1 MAKMMKPKYQKSAL
15 LCDAS
20 FSAIP
25 LLQALKA
32 KGLFVAVCGSRSG
45 DPCHALA
52 DASFDIDYSNKKK
65 LLKIVADNH
74 FDYLVP
80 GCTDASYISCAWVAH
95 RLGLPGYDG
104 DRAVRV
110 INHKDEYRKFGKA
123 MGYPIPAYETS
134 VENFKKV
141 SFPALLKPI
150 NSFSGRGIIKFDKYA
165 SLRIFVDRAEFLELK
180 GNVLLEEFANGGLYS
195 HSAFLKAGKI
205 SIDFFVNEYCTVHP
219 YQVNSSYV
227 STKLGLGIQKKMRI
241 WLENFAKDLNL
252 VDGLLHTQFISDG
265 KRIYLVES
273 CRRCPGDLYSL
284 LIQKSTGINY
294 ASLFVSPFVKS
305 SFSAD
310 VQVRRRNYS
319 RHTLSVDR
327 DVIFMS
333 ARMALENSKISYV
346 PIKKAGELLRAAPM
360 DRAGIFFVESP
371 SQRVMESITINL
383 YNAAMIEALELKD

>member
-1 MAKMMKPKYQKSAL
+1 MKPKHQNSVL

-25 LLQALKA
+25 LLEALKA
-32 KGLFVAVCGSRSG
+32 KGFFVAVCGSRST
-45 DPCHALA
+45 DPCHGLA
-52 DASFDIDYSNKKK
+52 DASFDIDYSKKKK

-74 FDYLVP
+74 FDFLVP
-80 GCTDASYISCAWVAH
+80 GCTDVSYISCAWVAH
-95 RLGLPGYDG
+95 QLGLPGYDG
-104 DRAVRV
+104 DQAVRA
-110 INHKDEYRKFGKA
+110 INHKDEYRKLGKE

-134 VENFKKV
+134 VENFKNV

-150 NSFSGRGIIKFDKYA
+150 SSFSGRGIIKFDKYS
-165 SLRIFVDRAEFLELK
+165 SLRSFIDRGEFLDLEGK
-180 GNVLLEEFANGGLYS
+180 VLLEEFAKGGLYS

-205 SIDFFVNEYCTVHP
+205 FTDFFVNEYCTVHP

-227 STKLGLGIQKKMRI
+227 STKLSSAIQKKMRT
-241 WLENFAKDLNL
+241 WLEQFADDLNL

-265 KRIYLVES
+265 KRIYLIES

-294 ASLFVSPFVKS
+294 ASLFVSPFVKCP
-305 SFSAD
+305 FSG
-310 VQVRRRNYS
+310 VTQIRRRNYS

-327 DVIFMS
+327 DVIYMS
-333 ARMALENSKISYV
+333 ARMAIENSNISYV

-360 DRAGIFFVESP
+360 DRAGIFFIESP
-371 SQRVMESITINL
+371 SRRTMESLTGHL
-383 YNAAMIEALELKD
+383 YKVAMIETVDAKD

>member
-1 MAKMMKPKYQKSAL
+1 MKPKNKKSAL

-25 LLQALKA
+25 LLEALKE

-65 LLKIVADNH
+65 LLKLVADNH

-80 GCTDASYISCAWVAH
+80 GCTDVSYISCAWVADQ
-95 RLGLPGYDG
+95 LGLPGYD
-104 DRAVRV
+104 DERAVRA
-110 INHKDEYRKFGKA
+110 INHKDQYRELGKT

-134 VENFKKV
+134 IDNFKNV
-141 SFPALLKPI
+141 SFPALLKPTS
-150 NSFSGRGIIKFDKYA
+150 SFSGRGIIKFDKYS
-165 SLRIFVDRAEFLELK
+165 SLRSFIDRDEFLALD
-180 GNVLLEEFANGGLYS
+180 GNVLLEEFAKGNLYS
-195 HSAFLKAGKI
+195 HSAFLKSGEI
-205 SIDFFVNEYCTVHP
+205 ITDFFVNEYCTVYP
-219 YQVNSSYV
+219 YQVNSSHV
-227 STKLGLGIQKKMRI
+227 STKLSTGIQRKMRS
-241 WLENFAKDLNL
+241 WLEKFADDLSL

-265 KRIYLVES
+265 KKIYLVES

-294 ASLFVSPFVKS
+294 ASLFVSSFIESPFPRVIK
-305 SFSAD
+305 AH
-310 VQVRRRNYS
+310 RRNYS

-360 DRAGIFFVESP
+360 DRAGIFFIESS
-371 SQRVMESITINL
+371 SQSTMESLTSHL
-383 YNAAMIEALELKD
+383 YKVAMIETLEVKD

>member
-1 MAKMMKPKYQKSAL
+1 MAKIMKPKNKKSAL

-25 LLQALKA
+25 LLEALKA
-32 KGLFVAVCGSRSG
+32 KELFVAVCGSRSE
-45 DPCHALA
+45 DPCHTLA

-65 LLKIVADNH
+65 LLKLVADNH

-80 GCTDASYISCAWVAH
+80 GCTDVSYISCAWVADQ
-95 RLGLPGYDG
+95 LDLPGFD
-104 DRAVRV
+104 DERAVRA
-110 INHKDEYRKFGKA
+110 INHKDEYRELGKA

-134 VENFKKV
+134 VDNFKNV
-141 SFPALLKPI
+141 SFPALLKPMS
-150 NSFSGRGIIKFDKYA
+150 SFSGRGIIKFDKYF
-165 SLRIFVDRAEFLELK
+165 SLRSFIDRGEFLALD
-180 GNVLLEEFANGGLYS
+180 GNVLLEEFAKGNLYS
-195 HSAFLKAGKI
+195 HSAFLKSGKI
-205 SIDFFVNEYCTVHP
+205 ITDFFVNEYCTVYP

-227 STKLGLGIQKKMRI
+227 STKLSTGIQKKMRT
-241 WLENFAKDLNL
+241 WLERFAEDLNL

-265 KRIYLVES
+265 KKIYLVES

-294 ASLFVSPFVKS
+294 ASLFVSSFIESPFPEVIQ
-305 SFSAD
+305 AH
-310 VQVRRRNYS
+310 RRNYS

-360 DRAGIFFVESP
+360 DRAGIFFVESS
-371 SQRVMESITINL
+371 SQSAMESLTSNL
-383 YNAAMIEALELKD
+383 YKVAMIETLEVKD